1 MNSQKPMPE
10 SIGRFQLLEEVGEGA
25 MSVVYKAFD
34 PEINRILAI
43 KLLRGELAADSEY
56 RYRFLQEAKAAGKL
70 THPNIVTIFDVG
82 EVEQGPYIAMEFL
95 EGRTLEQM
103 MVDKTE
109 ISLREVVIYGIQLA
123 EALDYSHAH
132 GIVHRDVKPGNIIS
146 PGDEH
151 TIRITDF
158 GIARMEAPNKEHHT
172 MLGAVLG
179 TPQYMSPEQ
188 VEGLPADGRSDLFS
202 LGVIL
207 YQLITGERPFV
218 SETFT
223 SLLMKIVQEEPP
235 PIDAKNKDVPQSLKH
250 IVEKLLSK
258 KPEQRFQTG
267 KELAVALRR
276 VVREIDEK
284 RQHSNETKIL
294 PLRIK
299 WTAIMASVVSLAM
312 ILGSYLVYHK
322 QVDTMTELTL
332 DSGGSLA
339 EFMAIESAEAILVQ
353 DWVAVETF
361 VQEIKERQQISYLR
375 IFDFKQIV
383 RASTLE
389 NEVSKILQPQDEM
402 QILRGGK
409 GVRISEGEWN
419 GERVFDFQAPILF
432 QNKIIG
438 GVQLGMS
445 QTPLIAAADLT
456 FYTMLA
462 LLLAV
467 VMTVVI
473 VAYLLATGITL
484 PMRILRKAII
494 HVHHGNYGYRIREER
509 NDELGLLFTE
519 YNRMADGLQKVE
531 QSLSITPGS
540 IPEISLSLPPTPDP
554 AQQDTDETRVA
565 PVVGKSQ
572 PDREVFNNGFQ
583 DEEENIDDA
592 TRIIKR

>member
-383 RASTLE
+383 RASTQE

-402 QILRGGK
+402 QILRGGE

-467 VMTVVI
+467 VMTVAI

-540 IPEISLSLPPTPDP
+540 IPEISLSLPPTPEP

-565 PVVGKSQ
+565 PVAGKSQ
-572 PDREVFNNGFQ
+572 PDGEAFSNGFQ